1 MIGTGIGI
9 HPIRSQDTKMSSN
22 FSDRLDLIKRLF
34 AGITI
39 TSMFVF
45 AIIGFLY
52 TFSADRLHRDI
63 HNVAVCDE
71 ACASMEQRN
80 MNQPDSCWCGDDLH
94 SDHVIPLAWKFKKG
108 EFIPTVTDVELDIGN

>member
-1 MIGTGIGI
+1 
-9 HPIRSQDTKMSSN
+9 MSSS

-63 HNVAVCDE
+63 HNAAVCDE
-71 ACASMEQRN
+71 TCASMDLRN
-80 MNQPDSCWCGDDLH
+80 MNQPNSCWCGDDLH
-94 SDHVIPLAWKFKKG
+94 SDHVIPLAWKFEQG
-108 EFIPTVTDVELDIGN
+108 EVTPTVKTVELDIGN